1 MRQKPIEPLSA
12 AEFRRLLAA
21 TGSGAIGV
29 RDRALLEVL
38 LKAQLRIAEAL
49 SLVRSD
55 YDSQASTLNVRRG
68 KGSKQRLAVLHH
80 SAEEA
85 LDAWLAEKEKRG
97 LGDPLFCS
105 LRGGALCRQNV
116 RRKLVQL
123 GRRAGVAK
131 RLHPHGMRHSG
142 ARLLAAA
149 GVPLNQISAQLG
161 HSNVST
167 THRYLELL
175 HPQARIDALS
185 KVSWG

>member
-1 MRQKPIEPLSA
+1 MQHKPIEPLTA
-12 AEFRRLLAA
+12 AEFRRLLDA

-38 LKAQLRIAEAL
+38 FKSQLRIAEAL

-55 YDSQASTLNVRRG
+55 YDSQDCTLLVRRG
-68 KGSKQRLAVLHH
+68 KGGKQRLAVLHP
-80 SAEEA
+80 SAEAA
-85 LDAWLAEKEKRG
+85 LDAWILLKEQRG

-105 LRGGALCRQNV
+105 LRGNELCRQNV
-116 RRKLVQL
+116 RRMLVRL
-123 GRRAGVAK
+123 GKQAGISK
-131 RLHPHGMRHSG
+131 RLHPHSMRHSG

-149 GVPLNQISAQLG
+149 GVPLNQICAQLG

-175 HPQARIDALS
+175 HPQSRIDALS
-185 KVSWG
+185 KVRWG